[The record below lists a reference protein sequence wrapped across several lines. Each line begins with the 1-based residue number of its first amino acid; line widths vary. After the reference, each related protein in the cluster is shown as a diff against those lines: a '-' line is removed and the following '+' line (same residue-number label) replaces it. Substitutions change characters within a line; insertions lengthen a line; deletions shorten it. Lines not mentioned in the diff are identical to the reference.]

1 MSNSYDLYASLG
13 LSRFQSPEQLAAEL
27 DHRLSGVTRDTPE
40 WHELSAARV
49 VLGDATRRQMY
60 DQRLDDATQTV
71 TPGEIQQLA
80 ATPVPTAAPSA
91 STGGGLTGVIREHP
105 KLSATVGGGGRGGGG
120 GGGRAK
126 AGRGWGVEPT
136 PSAAPG
142 GVGAGGPPPPPRG
155 RGAPRPPAASA
166 DSGSSSDNG
175 DSGDSPEVARAKE
188 SFSLKTFLN
197 PGDLVQG
204 TDDSGPWFNKVSDG
218 PDFEFTIDNL
228 RTNTDTDGSSL
239 VCYDIA
245 GRNLGTYEQSL
256 DEKNGA
262 VAPEEDMAARWATA
276 ISDQMGDSSHIKSVG
291 HDSYFMK
298 SKITGAARVDVGHS
312 DIAAY
317 NANTGENSTTT
328 INGGSFTTS
337 ICAKLKDKAI
347 DNDAFTGIVVTY
359 PEHYGYTAVKDG
371 FKLDFSY

>member
-1 MSNSYDLYASLG
+1 MTDHGHHRGRNNLHRKTVIIMRNTTSTISRRLRARSTTTMKALLG
-13 LSRFQSPEQLAAEL
+13 VGLVAGLLTGCSDAG
-27 DHRLSGVTRDTPE
+27 DDVTE
-40 WHELSAARV
+40 HSANA
-49 VLGDATRRQMY
+49 
-60 DQRLDDATQTV
+60 
-71 TPGEIQQLA
+71 A
-80 ATPVPTAAPSA
+80 AT
-91 STGGGLTGVIREHP
+91 E
-105 KLSATVGGGGRGGGG
+105 
-120 GGGRAK
+120 
-126 AGRGWGVEPT
+126 
-136 PSAAPG
+136 
-142 GVGAGGPPPPPRG
+142 
-155 RGAPRPPAASA
+155 
-166 DSGSSSDNG
+166 SSSDDDG
-175 DSGDSPEVARAKE
+175 DSREVLLAKAE
-188 SFSLKTFLN
+188 FSQKTFLS

-204 TDDSGPWFNKVSDG
+204 TDDPGPWFNKVSDG

-245 GRNLGTYEQSL
+245 GRNLGTYEQRL